1 MENDTGRSCIRFLV
15 ITPFFWPMGEGKG
28 MPALFR
34 IYSRLSELGHRIQV
48 VLPPFNVF
56 DPSVENRGAGGSKG
70 VEIVRFFFPRALMV
84 SLEQLQESAGRARPA
99 GRVVAGLKVALWILG
114 FSVFGLWK
122 AAQVAKASRP
132 DIIIGHTYLGM
143 FPAYAL
149 SRALGIPSVAR
160 IHGTNES
167 GFVQHPSM
175 RALLRSP
182 ELFSLR
188 IPIDLFV
195 IDDDGTAGDQVA
207 RAAGIPESRIALIPN
222 AVDREN
228 LMKPYDQAGIR
239 GALSIQADA
248 IVVVAISRLVS
259 WKRVDRII
267 TAMSNVT
274 HEREVVCLIVGDG
287 PEMTKLLT
295 EADSLGEGDRVK
307 FVGAVRHGDVGKYLA
322 VADIFVSTND
332 LTNLCIPLLEA
343 MTCGKC
349 VVTINNGGTSRLIEN
364 WRTGILLE
372 PTALNQL
379 PAVINQLIENPD
391 LRRSLAKNAMAFA
404 RDNVLNWDERAMR
417 ELALYSRLSSGGAR
431 G

>member
-1 MENDTGRSCIRFLV
+1 MEQDTRKSSIRFLV

-34 IYSRLSELGHRIQV
+34 IYSRLSELGHRVQV

-56 DPSVENRGAGGSKG
+56 DPAVENSRAGDSNG
-70 VEIVRFFFPRALMV
+70 VEIVRFFFPRALTV
-84 SLEQLQESAGRARPA
+84 SLERLQESARSA
-99 GRVVAGLKVALWILG
+99 GHAVRVIAGLKVALWAAS

-143 FPAYAL
+143 VPAYAL
-149 SRALGIPSVAR
+149 SRALGVPSVAR

-167 GFVQHPSM
+167 AFVEHPSL

-182 ELFSLR
+182 ELSSLR
-188 IPIDLFV
+188 IPMDLFV

-207 RAAGIPESRIALIPN
+207 RAAGIPESRIVLVPN

-228 LMKPYDQAGIR
+228 LMKPYDHAGIR
-239 GALSIQADA
+239 RGLGIDADA
-248 IVVVAISRLVS
+248 IVVVAISRLAS

-287 PEMTKLLT
+287 PEMTNLMRK
-295 EADSLGEGDRVK
+295 ADSLGEGHRVK
-307 FVGAVRHGDVGKYLA
+307 FVGAVRHGEVGKYLA

-332 LTNLCIPLLEA
+332 LTNFCIPLLEA

-364 WRTGILLE
+364 RRTGILLE

-379 PAVINQLIENPD
+379 PDVINQLIENPD
-391 LRRSLAKNAMAFA
+391 LRESLAKNAMGFA
-404 RDNVLNWDERAMR
+404 RENVLNWDERAMR
-417 ELALYSRLSSGGAR
+417 ELAQYSRLSSSGAR
-431 G
+431 K